1 MIQFSFGQ
9 FYPADS
15 VIHKL
20 DSRTKLLGVIALIAA
35 LFIPSAGNF
44 IPLSFTAISILVIYL
59 LSKVPL
65 RLALKSVKS
74 ILPIIILMS
83 ILNIFYTDEGDVLL
97 SFWKITITT
106 GGLWRALFMIIRI
119 VFLIIVTSLLTYTTN
134 PIDLT
139 DGLERL
145 LSPLKIF
152 KIPVHDLAMIMTIAL
167 RFIPTLME
175 EANKIIAAQK
185 SRGAD
190 IDTGSL
196 IHRIKAL
203 IPILI
208 PLFVSAIKRAT
219 ELATAMDC
227 RCYCGGEGRTRMKQM
242 KLKACDYISFFICAV
257 IITASVLLNLV

>member
-1 MIQFSFGQ
+1 MTQFSFGQ
-9 FYPADS
+9 FYPANS

-20 DSRTKLLGVIALIAA
+20 DSRIKLLGVIALIAA

-44 IPLSFTAISILVIYL
+44 IPLLFASAAVLVIYL

-83 ILNIFYTDEGDVLL
+83 ILNIFYTTDGDVLW
-97 SFWKITITT
+97 SFWKITVTT

-196 IHRIKAL
+196 INRIKAL

-242 KLKACDYISFFICAV
+242 KLKLGDFVAIFLCIV
-257 IITASVLLNLV
+257 IIAGSILLNLI

>member
-1 MIQFSFGQ
+1 MIEFSFGQ
-9 FYPADS
+9 FYPTDS

-20 DSRTKLLGVIALIAA
+20 DSRIKLIGVIAFIIA
-35 LFIPSAGNF
+35 LFIPGTGHF
-44 IPLSFTAISILVIYL
+44 IPLIFSGMSIIIIFA
-59 LSKVPL
+59 LSKVPI
-65 RLALKSVKS
+65 RLAFKSVKS

-83 ILNIFYTDEGDVLL
+83 LLNIFYADEGTVLWSRWRL
-97 SFWKITITT
+97 TITT
-106 GGLWRALFMIIRI
+106 GGLWRTLFMIIRI
-119 VFLIIVTSLLTYTTN
+119 VFLIIITSLLTYTTN

-185 SRGAD
+185 ARGAD

-203 IPILI
+203 VPILI
-208 PLFVSAIKRAT
+208 PLFVSAIRRAT

-227 RCYCGGEGRTRMKQM
+227 RCYCGGAGRTRMKQM
-242 KLKACDYISFFICAV
+242 KLHLRDLFAGIVCVVVVAGT
-257 IITASVLLNLV
+257 IILNLI

>member
-1 MIQFSFGQ
+1 MIEFSFGQ
-9 FYPADS
+9 FYPANS
-15 VIHKL
+15 IIHKL
-20 DSRTKLLGVIALIAA
+20 DARIKLIGVIALIIA
-35 LFIPSAGNF
+35 LFIPGTGHF
-44 IPLSFTAISILVIYL
+44 IPLIFAGMSIVIIFA

-65 RLALKSVKS
+65 RLALRSVKS

-83 ILNIFYTDEGDVLL
+83 LLNIFYANEGEVLW
-97 SFWKITITT
+97 SWWKLTVTT

-145 LSPLKIF
+145 LSPLKVF

-185 SRGAD
+185 ARGAD

-203 IPILI
+203 VPILI
-208 PLFVSAIKRAT
+208 PLFVSAIRRAT

-227 RCYCGGEGRTRMKQM
+227 RCYCGGDGRTRMKQM
-242 KLKACDYISFFICAV
+242 KLHLYDLFAGIICIV
-257 IITASVLLNLV
+257 IIVITILLNLI

>member
-1 MIQFSFGQ
+1 MVEFSFGQ
-9 FYPADS
+9 FYPANS
-15 VIHKL
+15 VIHRLDARVKL
-20 DSRTKLLGVIALIAA
+20 IGVIALIVA
-35 LFIPSAGNF
+35 LFIPATGNF
-44 IPLSFTAISILVIYL
+44 IPLIFAGICIVVIFA

-65 RLALKSVKS
+65 RLALRSVKS

-83 ILNIFYTDEGDVLL
+83 LLNIFYADEGEVLWSWWRL
-97 SFWKITITT
+97 TITT

-152 KIPVHDLAMIMTIAL
+152 KLPVHDLAMIMTIAL

-185 SRGAD
+185 ARGAD

-208 PLFVSAIKRAT
+208 PLFVSAIRRAT

-242 KLKACDYISFFICAV
+242 KLHLCDIIAFIICAV
-257 IITASVLLNLV
+257 IIASTVLLNLI